1 MGARKPLK
9 SAKAMKRE
17 GGTNSKKA
25 EKAAELQKQ
34 VEQENKLKG
43 EVKNR
48 LAVLD
53 HAAVSGVLSS
63 QFHSKDVKI
72 EQFSISLYGKEIVK
86 DARLELTYGRRY
98 GMIGLNGSGKSTILA
113 AINAREVPVP
123 DWIDIHHLHSEAAPS
138 EMTALE
144 TVISVV
150 ADEMKRLEELQLEL
164 VTTDPESPLLEI
176 ISDKLDK
183 MEPSTFEARAAELLH
198 GLGFSEVMMTKKTQD
213 LSGGWRM
220 RVALAQSLLV
230 EPMVLLLDEP
240 TNHLDL
246 GACVWLERHLASY
259 PHCLIVISHSQD
271 FLNGV
276 CNEIMHLTLKGEF
289 KYYGGN
295 YSNFV
300 QTREEFAVNQLKA
313 YEKEQSDIKHLQDFI
328 RSCGTFSNLR
338 KQADSKQK
346 IIDKMV
352 AAGLTE
358 KPMSDPRYKFKFPDC
373 EKLSL
378 PVLAFNKT
386 AFAYSGKEEDYLYR
400 NLELGIDC
408 DSRIALVGPNGAGKS
423 TLIKLMMKELDPC
436 EGDVVR
442 NSHLRIARYNQHS
455 HEQLDLKK
463 SPIEFFSS
471 LYPEGIMTDKGK
483 QIMDFEKWRQF
494 IGRFGITGDSQLRP
508 MGQLS
513 GGHKSRIVFGLM
525 SLKNPHMLLL
535 DEPTNHL
542 DMECIDSLAEAI
554 NSFQGGMVLVSHDF
568 RLISQVAKEIWVCD
582 RKKVQKWDG
591 TIVDY
596 KKSLARDLERKEK
609 REKGLAS
616 RGA

>member
-1 MGARKPLK
+1 
-9 SAKAMKRE
+9 
-17 GGTNSKKA
+17 
-25 EKAAELQKQ
+25 
-34 VEQENKLKG
+34 
-43 EVKNR
+43 
-48 LAVLD
+48 
-53 HAAVSGVLSS
+53 
-63 QFHSKDVKI
+63 
-72 EQFSISLYGKEIVK
+72 
-86 DARLELTYGRRY
+86 
-98 GMIGLNGSGKSTILA
+98 
-113 AINAREVPVP
+113 
-123 DWIDIHHLHSEAAPS
+123 
-138 EMTALE
+138 
-144 TVISVV
+144 
-150 ADEMKRLEELQLEL
+150 
-164 VTTDPESPLLEI
+164 
-176 ISDKLDK
+176 
-183 MEPSTFEARAAELLH
+183 
-198 GLGFSEVMMTKKTQD
+198 
-213 LSGGWRM
+213 
-220 RVALAQSLLV
+220 
-230 EPMVLLLDEP
+230 
-240 TNHLDL
+240 
-246 GACVWLERHLASY
+246 
-259 PHCLIVISHSQD
+259 
-271 FLNGV
+271 
-276 CNEIMHLTLKGEF
+276 LKGEF